1 MDSVDFENISQE
13 EFNKLLEQHY
23 LGNYSSLP
31 MTGSQRRLHFGLGV
45 SGIDQMLGTYVET
58 CSTSCSSPDLAP
70 LHSDKVYERDNV
82 YALLDRSKA
91 YLGKRTI
98 LNPELAKK
106 IDRRPSYS
114 PNSDS
119 QNSKEKRSAYLSDMF
134 PAVMYSMSSRLKCCS
149 NDDSFTIS
157 CISNPKNDNKKAF
170 VSNVSRSN
178 NRWLDPVEQKRLA
191 MQDRARLQRAIAYA
205 YSHGLVPILVTF
217 TMQHHWHSLDELRP
231 VIREARSK
239 MFRGR
244 AGSKL
249 AELIGLQHHV
259 DVFEVTIT
267 DDGGFHPHC
276 HSLLFID
283 RSKVSLFDV
292 LLPKVGESRTPEPPV
307 ASNFDEMAFRLFSA
321 AGAQKTCENNSQ
333 LANDKDSQ
341 SPNPFANIACQFNLD
356 KRSSLLILAS
366 ISKESINPVEFLLK
380 KRWLSLLKSAV
391 KKHFGEVEFNNF
403 ESSYQN
409 ALFSHACVVSRYKK
423 GIHKGKV
430 IRCKDGNYLA
440 KILGVADDN
449 QDNASNAAYGVD
461 SELTA
466 DSIKDSMIPFDL
478 LRKVSAH
485 NIDMWAEY
493 AISTKGWHK
502 IRFSQGLQG
511 KVDSYFNSHP
521 DKDPLAPKSNLSV
534 EDVLKLDD
542 PSYYYFL
549 NSHLIPTLLE
559 KAAQSP
565 QVAADWIS
573 EHGFSVLPRPRPP
586 S

>member
-1 MDSVDFENISQE
+1 MDSVNSVDFENISDE
-13 EFNKLLEQHY
+13 DFGNLLADY
-23 LGNYSSLP
+23 YGLSYTP
-31 MTGSQRRLHFGLGV
+31 MTGSQRRAHFGIGV
-45 SGIDQMLGTYVET
+45 SGSSALDPILGTYVET

-98 LNPELAKK
+98 LNPDLAKK
-106 IDRRPSYS
+106 IDRRPSS
-114 PNSDS
+114 LSDS
-119 QNSKEKRSAYLSDMF
+119 DSKSSKEKRSAYLSDMF

-283 RSKVSLFDV
+283 RNKVSLFDI
-292 LLPKVGESRTPEPPV
+292 LLPKVGESRTPEPAV
-307 ASNFDEMAFRLFSA
+307 LSAASTSDDSAFRQFS
-321 AGAQKTCENNSQ
+321 GAQGAHFCSENNSQ
-333 LANDKDSQ
+333 LVNDKDSHL
-341 SPNPFANIACQFNLD
+341 PPV
-356 KRSSLLILAS
+356 SSTS
-366 ISKESINPVEFLLK
+366 ISVPLFL
-380 KRWLSLLKSAV
+380 
-391 KKHFGEVEFNNF
+391 
-403 ESSYQN
+403 
-409 ALFSHACVVSRYKK
+409 
-423 GIHKGKV
+423 
-430 IRCKDGNYLA
+430 
-440 KILGVADDN
+440 
-449 QDNASNAAYGVD
+449 
-461 SELTA
+461 
-466 DSIKDSMIPFDL
+466 
-478 LRKVSAH
+478 
-485 NIDMWAEY
+485 
-493 AISTKGWHK
+493 
-502 IRFSQGLQG
+502 
-511 KVDSYFNSHP
+511 
-521 DKDPLAPKSNLSV
+521 
-534 EDVLKLDD
+534 
-542 PSYYYFL
+542 FL
-549 NSHLIPTLLE
+549 MTN
-559 KAAQSP
+559 
-565 QVAADWIS
+565 
-573 EHGFSVLPRPRPP
+573 
-586 S
+586 

>member
-1 MDSVDFENISQE
+1 
-13 EFNKLLEQHY
+13 
-23 LGNYSSLP
+23 
-31 MTGSQRRLHFGLGV
+31 MTS
-45 SGIDQMLGTYVET
+45 
-58 CSTSCSSPDLAP
+58 
-70 LHSDKVYERDNV
+70 
-82 YALLDRSKA
+82 
-91 YLGKRTI
+91 
-98 LNPELAKK
+98 
-106 IDRRPSYS
+106 
-114 PNSDS
+114 
-119 QNSKEKRSAYLSDMF
+119 
-134 PAVMYSMSSRLKCCS
+134 
-149 NDDSFTIS
+149 
-157 CISNPKNDNKKAF
+157 
-170 VSNVSRSN
+170 
-178 NRWLDPVEQKRLA
+178 
-191 MQDRARLQRAIAYA
+191 IANE
-205 YSHGLVPILVTF
+205 G
-217 TMQHHWHSLDELRP
+217 
-231 VIREARSK
+231 
-239 MFRGR
+239 
-244 AGSKL
+244 
-249 AELIGLQHHV
+249 
-259 DVFEVTIT
+259 
-267 DDGGFHPHC
+267 
-276 HSLLFID
+276 
-283 RSKVSLFDV
+283 
-292 LLPKVGESRTPEPPV
+292 
-307 ASNFDEMAFRLFSA
+307 
-321 AGAQKTCENNSQ
+321 
-333 LANDKDSQ
+333 
-341 SPNPFANIACQFNLD
+341 
-356 KRSSLLILAS
+356 
-366 ISKESINPVEFLLK
+366 INPVEFLLK
-380 KRWLSLLKSAV
+380 KRWLSLLASAV

-449 QDNASNAAYGVD
+449 QAAYGVD

-511 KVDSYFNSHP
+511 KVDSYFNNHP

-565 QVAADWIS
+565 QAAADWIS